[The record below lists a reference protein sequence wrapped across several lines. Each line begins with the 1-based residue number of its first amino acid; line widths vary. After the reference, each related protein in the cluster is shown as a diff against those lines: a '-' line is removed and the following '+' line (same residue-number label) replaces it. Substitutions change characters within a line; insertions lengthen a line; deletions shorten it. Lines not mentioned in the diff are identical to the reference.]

1 VFKYPVSIN
10 ISKTVRLP
18 ITGPFKEILKKDYA
32 EFIPLT
38 RATTLPKP
46 FDGTES
52 FEEMRRRT
60 AEYGWCTYNSTIR
73 ELPEVEIM
81 SGGLNEKTVEGAAI
95 WRQGNLLEFGFDAS
109 PGKMNETGRAMLL
122 NSIVYIAKFT
132 QDRPIVKVPMTATKR
147 VPPRT
152 SLLRYAA
159 DETMPLS
166 FLQEY
171 LAKETIA
178 AAPGKDRESY
188 KRWLPTMLPYLH
200 PDDALKYRIDA
211 EALSLGIRFDQPDF
225 FPKAIAV
232 LRSGGVGAKGAR
244 ILLERYIPE
253 GPAKGADA
261 NTWKRWIQ
269 RNGPYLFF
277 SESGGVR
284 WYIDPLAQK
293 RQVPTARLSGPARAD
308 SAGRS
313 ISTRRRSAS

>member
-1 VFKYPVSIN
+1 VFHYPVSID

-18 ITGPFKEILKKDYA
+18 ITGPFKEILKKNYA

-46 FDGTES
+46 FNGTES
-52 FEEMRRRT
+52 FEEMKRRT
-60 AEYGWCTYNSTIR
+60 AEYGWCPYNNTIR
-73 ELPEVEIM
+73 DLPEVEIM
-81 SGGLNEKTVEGAAI
+81 SGGLNEKAVEAAAI
-95 WRQGNLLEFGFDAS
+95 WRQGNLLEFGFEAS

-132 QDRPIVKVPMTATKR
+132 QDRPIVKVPMTAIKS

-188 KRWLPTMLPYLH
+188 KRWLPTVLPYLH
-200 PDDALKYRIDA
+200 PDDSLKYRIDA
-211 EALSLGIRFDQPDF
+211 EALSLGARFDEPDF
-225 FPKAIAV
+225 PEKMV
-232 LRSGGVGAKGAR
+232 EKLKSGGSGAKVAR
-244 ILLERYIPE
+244 ILLARYVPD
-253 GPAKGADA
+253 GPGAAADA
-261 NTWKRWIQ
+261 GGWESWIKQ
-269 RNGPYLFF
+269 NSQYIFF
-277 SESGGVR
+277 SEIGGLR
-284 WYIDPLAQK
+284 WYIDPLALK
-293 RQVPTARLSGPARAD
+293 RHIPTAGLRGPARAD
-308 SAGRS
+308 IAGKS
-313 ISTRRRSAS
+313 ILRKRRS